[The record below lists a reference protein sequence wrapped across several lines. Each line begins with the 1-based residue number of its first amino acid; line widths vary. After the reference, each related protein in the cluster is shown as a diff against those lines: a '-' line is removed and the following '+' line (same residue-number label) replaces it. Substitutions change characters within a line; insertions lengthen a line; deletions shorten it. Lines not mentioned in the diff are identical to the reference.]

1 MPFSPGSLQVID
13 KWLKDRCPSL
23 KCAACNG
30 TSLEANEI
38 FVCTPKSK
46 PMGALA
52 GRGPNTEFLSLIC
65 AKCGYTMFFSVKTMG
80 LTV

>member
-1 MPFSPGSLQVID
+1 MPLSPGTLLVID

-30 TSLEANEI
+30 ASLDVNEI
-38 FVCTPKSK
+38 VVCAPKVK
-46 PMGALA
+46 PLGALA
-52 GRGPNTEFLSLIC
+52 GRGPTTEYLPLVC
-65 AKCGYTMFFSVKTMG
+65 AKCGFTMFFSIKTIG